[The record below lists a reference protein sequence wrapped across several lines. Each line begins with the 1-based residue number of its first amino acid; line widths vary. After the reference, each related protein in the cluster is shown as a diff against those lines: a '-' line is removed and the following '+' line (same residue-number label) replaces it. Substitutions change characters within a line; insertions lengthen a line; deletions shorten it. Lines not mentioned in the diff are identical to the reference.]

1 MEVGI
6 LGLAESGK
14 TTLFSLL
21 TGSGSALAGV
31 PRRDQAAVGMGRVP
45 DPRLDR
51 LSEMYQPRKITPA
64 IVRYVDVPAVGGD
77 RPGEAS
83 LNIPELR
90 TMDALL
96 VVVRAFASDAV
107 PHPLGSVDPAR
118 DLARIE
124 EEFQLQDL
132 MVVERR
138 IERLE
143 KDLARRRDPELAA
156 ELELLQRCRGI
167 LEEGRPLR
175 SAALERADRLRLRGF
190 TFLSIK
196 PILAVVNVGEDAIRD
211 DPFAD
216 ERWARW
222 LEGPATACTSV
233 CATLEREISELEPAD
248 AAAFMAELGIADRA
262 LDRVAREA
270 YRLLGLITFFTA
282 VGGNEIRARSLP
294 AGSTAHEAAGRVHT
308 DMQRGFVRAEVI
320 PSQELIE
327 AGSFAAA
334 RDAGRLRTEGRD
346 YVVADGDVVT
356 IKFTP

>member
-21 TGSGSALAGV
+21 TGSGGALAGA

-51 LSEMYQPRKITPA
+51 LSEMYRPRKITPA

-124 EEFQLQDL
+124 EELQLQDL

-143 KDLARRRDPELAA
+143 KDLARRRDLELSA
-156 ELELLQRCRGI
+156 ELELLQRCRGT

-175 SAALERADRLRLRGF
+175 SAALERADQLRLRGF

-216 ERWARW
+216 ERWKRW

-248 AAAFMAELGIADRA
+248 AAAFMVELGIADRA

-270 YRLLGLITFFTA
+270 YRLLGLISFFTVGEDECRAWSVPADTPA
-282 VGGNEIRARSLP
+282 VD
-294 AGSTAHEAAGRVHT
+294 AAGAIHS
-308 DMQRGFVRAEVI
+308 DISRGFIRAEVV
-320 PSQELIE
+320 PHTELLA
-327 AGSFAAA
+327 AGSLAAC
-334 RDAGRLRTEGRD
+334 RQAGTLRLEGKAYPVR
-346 YVVADGDVVT
+346 DGDVVHYR
-356 IKFTP
+356 FNV

>member
-6 LGLAESGK
+6 LGLAGSGK

-21 TGSGSALAGV
+21 TGSGGGLAAA

-45 DPRLDR
+45 DPRLDQ

-77 RPGEAS
+77 RPGEAT

-96 VVVRAFASDAV
+96 VVVRAFADGAV
-107 PHPLGSVDPAR
+107 SHPLGSVDPAR

-143 KDLARRRDPELAA
+143 KDLARRRDPELVA
-156 ELELLQRCRGI
+156 ELELLQRCRRA

-175 SAALERADRLRLRGF
+175 AQGFERADRQRLRGF
-190 TFLSIK
+190 TFLSLK
-196 PILAVVNVGEDAIRD
+196 PILAVVNVGEDAIGD
-211 DPFAD
+211 DAFAGP
-216 ERWARW
+216 RWQQW
-222 LEGPATACTSV
+222 LDGPATAATCV
-233 CATLEREISELEPAD
+233 CATLEREISELDPAD
-248 AAAFMAELGIADRA
+248 AAAFMADLGIADRA

-270 YRLLGLITFFTA
+270 YRLLGLISFFTVGEDECRAWSVPADTPA
-282 VGGNEIRARSLP
+282 V
-294 AGSTAHEAAGRVHT
+294 EAAGTIHS
-308 DMQRGFVRAEVI
+308 DISRGFIRAEVV
-320 PSQELIE
+320 PHTELLE
-327 AGSFAAA
+327 AGSLAAC
-334 RDAGRLRTEGRD
+334 RQQGTLRLEGKT
-346 YVVADGDVVT
+346 YPVADGDVVHYR
-356 IKFTP
+356 FAV

>member
-6 LGLAESGK
+6 LGLAGSGK

-21 TGSGSALAGV
+21 TGSGSALAGG

-51 LSEMYQPRKITPA
+51 LSEMYRPRKITPA

-96 VVVRAFASDAV
+96 VVVRAFEGDAV
-107 PHPLGSVDPAR
+107 PHPLGSIDPAR

-143 KDLARRRDPELAA
+143 KDLSRRRDPELAA
-156 ELELLQRCRGI
+156 ELELLQRCRGA
-167 LEEGRPLR
+167 LEDGRPLR
-175 SAALERADRLRLRGF
+175 SQDFDRAERLRLRGF

-196 PILAVVNVGEDAIRD
+196 PTLAVVNVGEDAIGA

-216 ERWARW
+216 GRWQRW
-222 LEGPATACTSV
+222 LEGPATGATSV

-248 AAAFMAELGIADRA
+248 AAAFMSELGIADRA

-270 YRLLGLITFFTA
+270 YRLLGLISFFTVGEDECRAWSVPADTPA
-282 VGGNEIRARSLP
+282 V
-294 AGSTAHEAAGRVHT
+294 EAAGTIHS
-308 DMQRGFVRAEVI
+308 DISRGFIRAEVV
-320 PSQELIE
+320 PHTELLA
-327 AGSFAAA
+327 AGSLAAC
-334 RDAGRLRTEGRD
+334 RQHGTLRLEGKSYPVR
-346 YVVADGDVVT
+346 DGDVVHYR
-356 IKFTP
+356 FNV

>member
-6 LGLAESGK
+6 LGLAGSGK

-21 TGSGSALAGV
+21 TGSGGALAAT

-156 ELELLQRCRGI
+156 ELELLQRCRQT
-167 LEEGRPLR
+167 LEDGRPLR
-175 SAALERADRLRLRGF
+175 SEGFERADRQRLRGF

-196 PILAVVNVGEDAIRD
+196 PILAVVNVGEDAIGED
-211 DPFAD
+211 AFAD
-216 ERWARW
+216 QRWQQW
-222 LEGPATACTSV
+222 LAGPATGCTSV
-233 CATLEREISELEPAD
+233 CATLEREISELEAAD
-248 AAAFMAELGIADRA
+248 AAAFMADLGIVDRA

-270 YRLLGLITFFTA
+270 YRLLGLISFFTVGEDECRAWSVPAETPA
-282 VGGNEIRARSLP
+282 V
-294 AGSTAHEAAGRVHT
+294 EAAGAIHS
-308 DMQRGFVRAEVI
+308 DISRGFIRAEVV
-320 PSQELIE
+320 PHTELLA
-327 AGSFAAA
+327 AGSLAAC
-334 RDAGRLRTEGRD
+334 RQQGTLRLEGKTYPVR
-346 YVVADGDVVT
+346 DGDVVHYR
-356 IKFTP
+356 FNV

>member
-6 LGLAESGK
+6 LGLAGSGK

-21 TGSGSALAGV
+21 TGSGSALAGA

-156 ELELLQRCRGI
+156 ELELLQRCRRT
-167 LEEGRPLR
+167 LEDGRPLR
-175 SAALERADRLRLRGF
+175 SAGFERADRLRLRGF

-196 PILAVVNVGEDAIRD
+196 PILAVVNVGEDAIGD

-216 ERWARW
+216 ERWQQW
-222 LEGPATACTSV
+222 LEGPATGCTSV

-248 AAAFMAELGIADRA
+248 AAAFMAELGIVDRA

-270 YRLLGLITFFTA
+270 YRLLGLISFFTVGEDECRAWSVPADTPA
-282 VGGNEIRARSLP
+282 V
-294 AGSTAHEAAGRVHT
+294 EAAGAIHS
-308 DMQRGFVRAEVI
+308 DISRGFIRAEVV
-320 PSQELIE
+320 PHTELLA
-327 AGSFAAA
+327 AGSLAAC
-334 RDAGRLRTEGRD
+334 RQDGTLRLEGKAYPVR
-346 YVVADGDVVT
+346 DGDVVHYR
-356 IKFTP
+356 FNV

>member
-21 TGSGSALAGV
+21 TGNGAGLAGLS
-31 PRRDQAAVGMGRVP
+31 RRDQAAVGMGRVP

-51 LSEMYQPRKITPA
+51 LSEMFRPRKTTPA
-64 IVRYVDVPAVGGD
+64 IVRYVDVPAVGGGD
-77 RPGEAS
+77 RPGETS

-96 VVVRAFASDAV
+96 VVVRAFASEAV
-107 PHPLGSVDPAR
+107 PHPLGSIDPLR

-156 ELELLQRCRGI
+156 ELELLQRCRGT

-175 SAALERADRLRLRGF
+175 SLELTRADRLRLRGF

-196 PILAVVNVGEDAIRD
+196 PILAVVNVGEDAIGED
-211 DPFAD
+211 AFAH
-216 ERWARW
+216 EGWARW
-222 LEGPATACTSV
+222 LQGPATASTSV

-248 AAAFMAELGIADRA
+248 AAAFMAELGISDRA

-270 YRLLGLITFFTA
+270 YRLLGLISFFTVGEDECRAWSVPADTPA
-282 VGGNEIRARSLP
+282 VD
-294 AGSTAHEAAGRVHT
+294 AASAIHS
-308 DMQRGFVRAEVI
+308 DISRGFIRAEVV
-320 PSQELIE
+320 PHGELLA
-327 AGSFAAA
+327 AGSLAAC
-334 RDAGRLRTEGRD
+334 RQAGTLRLEGKAYPVR
-346 YVVADGDVVT
+346 DGDVVHYR
-356 IKFTP
+356 FNV

>member
-6 LGLAESGK
+6 LGLAGSGK
-14 TTLFSLL
+14 TTVFSLL
-21 TGSGSALAGV
+21 TGSGGALAAAL
-31 PRRDQAAVGMGRVP
+31 RRDQAAVGMGRVP

-107 PHPLGSVDPAR
+107 PHPLGSIEPAR

-156 ELELLQRCRGI
+156 ELELLQRCKAI
-167 LEEGRPLR
+167 LEDGRPLR

-196 PILAVVNVGEDAIRD
+196 PILAVVNVGEDAISD
-211 DPFAD
+211 NPFAD
-216 ERWARW
+216 ERWKGW
-222 LEGPATACTSV
+222 LQGPATACTSV

-270 YRLLGLITFFTA
+270 YRLLGLISFFTVGEDECRAWSVPADTPA
-282 VGGNEIRARSLP
+282 VD
-294 AGSTAHEAAGRVHT
+294 AAGAIHS
-308 DMQRGFVRAEVI
+308 DISRGFIRAEVV
-320 PSQELIE
+320 PHTELLA
-327 AGSFAAA
+327 AGSLAAC
-334 RDAGRLRTEGRD
+334 RQAGTLRLEGKAYPVR
-346 YVVADGDVVT
+346 DGDVVHYR
-356 IKFTP
+356 FNV

>member
-6 LGLAESGK
+6 LGLAGSGK

-21 TGSGSALAGV
+21 TGSGSALAAT

-107 PHPLGSVDPAR
+107 QHPLGSVDPAR

-175 SAALERADRLRLRGF
+175 SAALERTDRLRLRGF

-196 PILAVVNVGEDAIRD
+196 PILAVVNVGEDAIGRCLLRA
-211 DPFAD
+211 PAAVAG
-216 ERWARW
+216 R
-222 LEGPATACTSV
+222 GPARAVIGLRDPGARDHGAEAPTRRRSGGRPRHRRPGARPGGVRPTACS
-233 CATLEREISELEPAD
+233 A
-248 AAAFMAELGIADRA
+248 
-262 LDRVAREA
+262 
-270 YRLLGLITFFTA
+270 
-282 VGGNEIRARSLP
+282 
-294 AGSTAHEAAGRVHT
+294 
-308 DMQRGFVRAEVI
+308 
-320 PSQELIE
+320 
-327 AGSFAAA
+327 
-334 RDAGRLRTEGRD
+334 
-346 YVVADGDVVT
+346 
-356 IKFTP
+356 